1 MEFVGSSVLST
12 VVFVLENEG
21 QAVVVFA
28 ALLLLTTLVIESNCW
43 INTVPNGKREL
54 EVKV

>member
-1 MEFVGSSVLST
+1 MKA
-12 VVFVLENEG
+12 